1 MSGGTGG
8 GGGGGMATVIVTD
21 AVTPAIV
28 AVNVVAPVAI
38 AVTSPLPSTV
48 ATAGCDDVHDTG
60 SPVSA
65 CPALSSG
72 VAATVS
78 VCCGWTVTAV
88 AVSAMVAVTAALDVS
103 A

>member
-1 MSGGTGG
+1 MPRKSDITQPSSESAKATPSYFEGIGRLSTSVQLPRRLTVSGGTGG
-8 GGGGGMATVIVTD
+8 GGGGGTATVIVTD

-60 SPVSA
+60 SPR
-65 CPALSSG
+65 
-72 VAATVS
+72 
-78 VCCGWTVTAV
+78 
-88 AVSAMVAVTAALDVS
+88 
-103 A
+103 